1 MLFEKV
7 LEKEPFIK
15 EVLKMKIKVDK
26 IHQIIQE
33 YLITVIIPKI
43 PDTKFKFGLNF
54 LLGYMSVNYTNEM
67 IAKYEN
73 ILKSFGVIEN
83 DEIDIDKFKENA
95 IKALKSIKTDN
106 DELKVFNY
114 IVDEDDILELY
125 NIASRYADN
134 SLKYK

>member
-1 MLFEKV
+1 
-7 LEKEPFIK
+7 
-15 EVLKMKIKVDK
+15 
-26 IHQIIQE
+26 
-33 YLITVIIPKI
+33 
-43 PDTKFKFGLNF
+43 
-54 LLGYMSVNYTNEM
+54 MSVNYTNEM

-73 ILKSFGVIEN
+73 ILKGFGVIEN

>member
-1 MLFEKV
+1 
-7 LEKEPFIK
+7 
-15 EVLKMKIKVDK
+15 
-26 IHQIIQE
+26 
-33 YLITVIIPKI
+33 
-43 PDTKFKFGLNF
+43 
-54 LLGYMSVNYTNEM
+54 M

-83 DEIDIDKFKENA
+83 NEIDIDKFKENA

>member
-1 MLFEKV
+1 
-7 LEKEPFIK
+7 
-15 EVLKMKIKVDK
+15 
-26 IHQIIQE
+26 
-33 YLITVIIPKI
+33 
-43 PDTKFKFGLNF
+43 
-54 LLGYMSVNYTNEM
+54 MSVNYTNEM

-125 NIASRYADN
+125 NIASRYTDN

>member
-1 MLFEKV
+1 
-7 LEKEPFIK
+7 
-15 EVLKMKIKVDK
+15 
-26 IHQIIQE
+26 
-33 YLITVIIPKI
+33 
-43 PDTKFKFGLNF
+43 
-54 LLGYMSVNYTNEM
+54 MSVNYTNEM
-67 IAKYEN
+67 ILKYEN
-73 ILKSFGVIEN
+73 ILKGFGVIEN

-125 NIASRYADN
+125 NIASRYTDN

>member
-1 MLFEKV
+1 
-7 LEKEPFIK
+7 
-15 EVLKMKIKVDK
+15 
-26 IHQIIQE
+26 
-33 YLITVIIPKI
+33 
-43 PDTKFKFGLNF
+43 
-54 LLGYMSVNYTNEM
+54 MSVNYTNEM

>member
-15 EVLKMKIKVDK
+15 EVFKMKIKVDK

-33 YLITVIIPKI
+33 YLVTAIIPKI
-43 PDTKFKFGLNF
+43 PDTNFKFGLIF

-73 ILKSFGVIEN
+73 ILKSFSVIEN

-95 IKALKSIKTDN
+95 IKALKSVKTDN

>member
-1 MLFEKV
+1 
-7 LEKEPFIK
+7 
-15 EVLKMKIKVDK
+15 
-26 IHQIIQE
+26 
-33 YLITVIIPKI
+33 
-43 PDTKFKFGLNF
+43 
-54 LLGYMSVNYTNEM
+54 MSVNYTNEM

-95 IKALKSIKTDN
+95 IKALKSVKTDN

>member
-1 MLFEKV
+1 
-7 LEKEPFIK
+7 
-15 EVLKMKIKVDK
+15 
-26 IHQIIQE
+26 
-33 YLITVIIPKI
+33 
-43 PDTKFKFGLNF
+43 
-54 LLGYMSVNYTNEM
+54 M

-95 IKALKSIKTDN
+95 IKALKSVKTDN

>member
-1 MLFEKV
+1 
-7 LEKEPFIK
+7 
-15 EVLKMKIKVDK
+15 
-26 IHQIIQE
+26 
-33 YLITVIIPKI
+33 
-43 PDTKFKFGLNF
+43 
-54 LLGYMSVNYTNEM
+54 M

-83 DEIDIDKFKENA
+83 NEIDIDIDKFKENA